1 MKIRLVTVSRG
12 RTPWADECAAD
23 YGRRIDRYTSFEEV
37 RLKPERNEDQAAAKS
52 AEGRRLL
59 KLVGDGDWLV
69 AFDERGKSL
78 SSEAWAQLI
87 EEASRA
93 SVRNMFFAIG
103 GPYGHP
109 PEVRKAAKRC
119 VALAPMVLNHQ
130 VARVVAL
137 EQIYRAW
144 TILRREPYH
153 HAG

>member
-12 RTPWADECAAD
+12 RTPWADEGAED
-23 YGRRIDRYTSFEEV
+23 YGRRIGRYTAFEEV
-37 RLKPERNEDQAAAKS
+37 RLKPERIDDQQAAKS
-52 AEGRRLL
+52 AEGKRLL
-59 KLVGDGDWLV
+59 RLVGEGDWLI

-78 SSEAWAQLI
+78 SSEAWAGLI
-87 EEASRA
+87 EEATRA
-93 SVRNMFFAIG
+93 SVRNLFFAIG
-103 GPYGHP
+103 GPYGHGP
-109 PEVRKAAKRC
+109 AVRQAAKRC